1 MDNFFINQ
9 IAFQLICERALV
21 LQYIEVICT
30 DALLDKLEQTFVE
43 MGLEMTP
50 VIPSTVFL

>member
-1 MDNFFINQ
+1 MENFFINQ
-9 IAFQLICERALV
+9 TAFQLICERALV
-21 LQYIEVICT
+21 LQYIEVTCT